1 MEKKKKQTQKQK
13 QDSLL
18 KTDQVIINSLLDSS
32 DNGLHF
38 FKFRHSIF
46 V

>member
-1 MEKKKKQTQKQK
+1 MKKKKKQEQK

-32 DNGLHF
+32 DNGLNF
-38 FKFRHSIF
+38 LKFRHSTF
-46 V
+46 G